1 MSYVELGLEVLGGLA
16 SAATIEKVRAAAV
29 ALGPVVGGGA
39 AGMPHP
45 HGWTAGD
52 GQGRWGSAGM
62 EPEEAHTRKKHMQ
75 RRNWRKKHAR
85 GRTERGRR
93 GCTLS
98 SRRLS
103 HDRGFFLLSLMNRI
117 LLFATIHLDAIIL
130 YFKVFV
136 LIYFG
141 EDWK

>member
-1 MSYVELGLEVLGGLA
+1 LARWWAVVQRGCHLHTGGQQ
-16 SAATIEKVRAAAV
+16 AAGRA
-29 ALGPVVGGGA
+29 GGA
-39 AGMPHP
+39 
-45 HGWTAGD
+45 
-52 GQGRWGSAGM
+52 GRSTH
-62 EPEEAHTRKKHMQ
+62 EEEAHAAEELEEEARTRKD
-75 RRNWRKKHAR
+75 RKREK
-85 GRTERGRR
+85 G
-93 GCTLS
+93 
-98 SRRLS
+98 S